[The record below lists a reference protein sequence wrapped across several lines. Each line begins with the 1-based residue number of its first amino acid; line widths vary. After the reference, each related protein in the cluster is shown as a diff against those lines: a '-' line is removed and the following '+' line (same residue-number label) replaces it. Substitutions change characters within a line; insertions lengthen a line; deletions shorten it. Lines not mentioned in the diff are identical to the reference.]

1 MEVGFSRFSRWED
14 VMSRLPRSEVFDPA
28 EIEIAHTYAR
38 TVRRCFLLGD
48 DPVSGK
54 NFEYRKRWIESYL
67 KQFAALFGIDLL
79 CYTILSNHFHLVLR
93 SRSDIVECWSDREV
107 ARRWMLLCPE
117 RHDQDGLPAEPTE
130 AEINSIAGCAERL
143 AEVRSRL
150 SNFSWWMRLLCQ
162 RIAIRANREDEQS
175 GHFFQGRYKATKLFD
190 EASLLA
196 CAAYVDLNPIR
207 AAIAETIEASDYTS
221 IQRRVREAGLCAP
234 GGSSCLSQQPAAEAR
249 RQPLRTDPG
258 TGMCLPCDQPNASFL
273 APLFLD
279 ELNAQVGPCV
289 AATARRCS
297 DKGFLPMSLCDYVE
311 LLDWTARQVKPGGSG
326 RTPVGAPPVLDRI
339 GIGKS
344 AWRELVSEF
353 GRVFCTVAG
362 ECRVV
367 DVARSHIRHRRFH
380 LPWRGRQLMASELQ

>member
-1 MEVGFSRFSRWED
+1 
-14 VMSRLPRSEVFDPA
+14 MSRLPRSEVFDPA

-38 TVRRCFLLGD
+38 TVRRCFLLGY
-48 DPVSGK
+48 DPVSEK
-54 NFEYRKRWIESYL
+54 NFDYRKRWIESYL

-107 ARRWMLLCPE
+107 ARRWILLCPE
-117 RHDQDGLPAEPTE
+117 RQDRDGLPAEPTE

-143 AEVRSRL
+143 AEIRSRL

-162 RIAIRANREDEQS
+162 RIAMRANREDEQS

-221 IQRRVREAGLCAP
+221 IQRRMQEAGLYASE
-234 GGSSCLSQQPAAEAR
+234 GSSCLSQQTASGPHR
-249 RQPLRTDPG
+249 HPLQTSADTER
-258 TGMCLPCDQPNASFL
+258 CLPGDRPSASFL

-279 ELNAQVGPCV
+279 ERNAQVGPCI
-289 AATARRCS
+289 AATSRRCS
-297 DKGFLPMSLCDYVE
+297 DKGFLSMSLCDYVE
-311 LLDWTARQVKPGGSG
+311 LLDWTARQVKPGGG
-326 RTPVGAPPVLDRI
+326 GGTPVEVPPVFERI

-353 GRVFCTVAG
+353 GRLFCTVAG

-367 DVARSHIRHRRFH
+367 DAARSRIRHRRFH
-380 LPWRGRQLMASELQ
+380 LPRRGRQLMASE